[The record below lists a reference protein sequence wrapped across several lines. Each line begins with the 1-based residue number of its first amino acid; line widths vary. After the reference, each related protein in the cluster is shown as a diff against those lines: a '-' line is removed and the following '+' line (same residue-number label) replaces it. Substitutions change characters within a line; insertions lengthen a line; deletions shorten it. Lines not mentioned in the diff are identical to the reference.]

1 VAGGTGVGEIN
12 VGICGILG
20 NGNTSIALKT
30 QSRNRFCL
38 LVEFHV
44 RKAFCYGLVSVLES
58 RTV

>member
-1 VAGGTGVGEIN
+1 MAGGTGVGEIN

-38 LVEFHV
+38 LVEFHL
-44 RKAFCYGLVSVLES
+44 RKAICYGISIGP
-58 RTV
+58 